1 MKCYNCGSEYRL
13 TLIKGK
19 FYCFGCEAD
28 ASLEAVGL
36 VRPIN
41 KEKRTA

>member
-1 MKCYNCGSEYRL
+1 MKCYKCGREYRL

-19 FYCFGCEAD
+19 FYCFDCEAD

-36 VRPIN
+36 IRPI
-41 KEKRTA
+41 KDRRTA